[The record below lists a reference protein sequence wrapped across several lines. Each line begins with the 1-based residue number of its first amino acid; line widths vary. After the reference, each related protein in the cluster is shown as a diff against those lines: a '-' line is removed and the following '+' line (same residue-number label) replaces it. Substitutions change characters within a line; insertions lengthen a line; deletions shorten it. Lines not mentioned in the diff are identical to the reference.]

1 MPSLIRIFIRS
12 KNLNMKK
19 TLLCWLAA
27 LGAAAVIPACG
38 GAADDKSLSG
48 LDRERFRSR

>member
-1 MPSLIRIFIRS
+1 
-12 KNLNMKK
+12 MKK

-38 GAADDKSLSG
+38 GAAGDKSLSG
-48 LDRERFRSR
+48 LDRERFRSEVNGRPTDLYTLTNAA